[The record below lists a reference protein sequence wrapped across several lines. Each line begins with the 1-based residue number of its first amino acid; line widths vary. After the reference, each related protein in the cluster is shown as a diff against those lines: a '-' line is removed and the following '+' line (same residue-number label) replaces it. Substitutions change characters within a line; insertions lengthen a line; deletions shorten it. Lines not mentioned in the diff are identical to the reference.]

1 MHSACSLR
9 SLRLLSLLSCLGQAA
24 SLRFRPR
31 QPRAPPR
38 TPMSPLQNYLVEAK
52 ARLLAGPAAPSA
64 AAYEAPHARPTLVV
78 GNMAGDLDTIV
89 SSIVVAFCRHAAA
102 QAASSGSLVVPVIP
116 FPRAEFR
123 LRQDAAALFKHCAF
137 ELDGEGAPPELLFW
151 DELSDAVIGQWRD
164 ADGGSSGRAVGA
176 AAQEAF
182 ELVLT
187 DHNQLDS
194 SMAKRLGARVV
205 CIVDH
210 HADSGAHSD
219 TVPQYMRTVD
229 SAAGS
234 ASSLVSELL
243 ELLPDSGKAGAQP
256 AALLRKFRW
265 KF

>member
-123 LRQDAAALFKHCAF
+123 LRQVHAF
-137 ELDGEGAPPELLFW
+137 GP
-151 DELSDAVIGQWRD
+151 
-164 ADGGSSGRAVGA
+164 
-176 AAQEAF
+176 
-182 ELVLT
+182 
-187 DHNQLDS
+187 
-194 SMAKRLGARVV
+194 
-205 CIVDH
+205 
-210 HADSGAHSD
+210 
-219 TVPQYMRTVD
+219 
-229 SAAGS
+229 
-234 ASSLVSELL
+234 
-243 ELLPDSGKAGAQP
+243 
-256 AALLRKFRW
+256 FRW
-265 KF
+265 APCG